1 MRLSRHTWIQVV
13 VLSVISVTA
22 LAYMVFNYMRLPTLL
37 FDVGHYTVTVHLR
50 NAGGLYKRA
59 NVTYRGTEVGI
70 VKDVDLTETGV
81 DAVLSLRSD
90 IPIPSNLEAAVHSTS
105 AVGEQYVA
113 LLPRGGG
120 PTLKN
125 GDSVDV
131 ANSSVPP
138 DINSLLDATNRGLKA
153 IPEGDLQTVVN
164 EAYTAVAGLGPEIS
178 RFVRNGSKLAIDSR
192 AALPEQ
198 LNVADNVA
206 PILDTQ
212 TDTSHSVAAWASNLA
227 RITNQLQNHDQA
239 VRGVITTGAGAAD
252 ELQQLLDRA
261 NPTFPVLAANLAS
274 VAPVLVTYRADLEQ
288 LLVLVPQGI
297 AGVQALAVANKGTRQ
312 AYKGGFLSFN
322 LNANHP
328 PPCTTG
334 FLPVQQQRV
343 PSVEDYPERPTG
355 DLYCRVPQD
364 SPLNVRGARNIPCET
379 RPGKRAPT
387 VKMCESD
394 ENYVPLNDGLN
405 WKGDPNATWSGQG
418 VPQLPPGTPAAPS
431 GAAAPAPAP
440 HASAAAF
447 PPTGSPIAV
456 THYDPATGMYVGPD
470 GRVYTQS
477 DLSASASKDKTWQQ
491 LLLPPPQG

>member
-1 MRLSRHTWIQVV
+1 MHLNRNTWIQLA
-13 VLSVISVTA
+13 VLSVITVTA
-22 LAYMVFNYMRLPTLL
+22 LAYMVFGYMRLPTLL
-37 FDVGHYTVTVHLR
+37 FGVGHYTVTLKLH
-50 NAGGLYKRA
+50 NAGGLYERA

-70 VKDVDLTETGV
+70 VKDVDLTDTGV

-90 IPIPSNLEAAVHSTS
+90 IPVPSNLEAEVHSTS

-125 GDSVDV
+125 GDVIDV

-153 IPEGDLQTVVN
+153 IPGDDLQTVVN
-164 EAYTAVAGLGPEIS
+164 EAYTAVGGLGPELS
-178 RFVRNGSKLAIDSR
+178 RFIKNGSKLAIDSR

-198 LNVADNVA
+198 LNVVDNVA

-212 TDTSHSVAAWASNLA
+212 TDTSDSVQAWASNLA
-227 RITNQLQNHDQA
+227 QITKQLQDHDQA
-239 VRGVITTGAGAAD
+239 VRGIITTGAGAAE
-252 ELQQLLDRA
+252 ELHQLLDRVK
-261 NPTFPVLAANLAS
+261 PTLPVLAANLAS
-274 VAPVLVTYRADLEQ
+274 VAPVLVTYRPDLEQ

-297 AGVQALAVANKGTRQ
+297 AGVQAISVANKGTRQ
-312 AYKGGFLSFN
+312 AYKGGYLSFN
-322 LNANHP
+322 LNANLP

-334 FLPVQQQRV
+334 FLPAQQQRV
-343 PSVEDYPERPTG
+343 PSMVDYPDRPAG

-364 SPLNVRGARNIPCET
+364 SPFNVRGARNIPCET

-394 ENYVPLNDGLN
+394 EEYVPLNDGMN
-405 WKGDPNATWSGQG
+405 WKGDPNATLSGQG
-418 VPQLPPGTPAAPS
+418 IPQLPPGT
-431 GAAAPAPAP
+431 APAPAGTP
-440 HASAAAF
+440 QAPAAL
-447 PPTGSPIAV
+447 PPPASPIAV
-456 THYDPATGMYVGPD
+456 TGYDPATGTYVGPD

-477 DLSASASKDKTWQQ
+477 NLSESATKEKTWQQ
-491 LLLPPPQG
+491 LLLPPPGS